1 LKAIVRKILLGLSNR
16 DGEIMVVQDDQGKCY
31 LVAEADT
38 FHNAEVFDGLGS
50 TEQIEI
56 TQAAFD
62 ALANVSLEPLKPPD
76 LRHRKT

>member
-16 DGEIMVVQDDQGKCY
+16 DGEIMIVQDDQGNCY
-31 LVAEADT
+31 LVAEAET
-38 FHNAEVFDGLGS
+38 FWNAEVFTGLGS

-62 ALANVSLEPLKPPD
+62 ALANDRLHGREGNAAE
-76 LRHRKT
+76 